1 MALTT
6 LNLIYDFRV
15 EYRNFGSWVAFS
27 GRGTAR
33 PGDFRVD
40 NGSTSGRVF
49 KKLFYQI
56 VYDLWHFSK
65 YTYNGIILYKI
76 AHQMNVFTRLHL
88 VWL

>member
-27 GRGTAR
+27 GRAVPR

-88 VWL
+88 V